1 MTKKIFTV
9 AVFAVLALMG
19 TVAFTPADSATFEG
33 TLEFKQQS
41 SVDTINRIYY
51 VKGDKVRIDEMG
63 AKSKKVEGS
72 FIIDLTAKTMTFLSH
87 ERKLYGEQVTGGTPN
102 KPTGTC
108 VVSKGKGSKTIS
120 GYKCTEW
127 IVKNKD
133 ENTQISFFMAAG
145 KFDFFAKLIS
155 VLNRKDKFA
164 TYYQQLTKVDGMFPM
179 LAIMSPMDG
188 KEKER
193 MEVTKVEK
201 KAVDVKQFDI
211 PTGYLKFEK

>member
-1 MTKKIFTV
+1 MTKKIFTI
-9 AVFAVLALMG
+9 AVLAI
-19 TVAFTPADSATFEG
+19 VAMLGSAAYAPADTAGFEG
-33 TLEFKQQS
+33 TIEFKQQS
-41 SVDTINRIYY
+41 SVDTVNRIYY

-87 ERKLYGEQVTGGTPN
+87 ERKLYGEQATGGTPN

-108 VVSKGKGSKTIS
+108 LVSKGKGSKTIA

-133 ENTQISFFMAAG
+133 ENTQISFFMAVG
-145 KFDFFAKLIS
+145 KFDFFAKLLG

-193 MEVTKVEK
+193 MEATKVEK
-201 KAVDVKQFDI
+201 KVIDVKQFAV
-211 PTGYLKFEK
+211 PEGYLKFEK